1 MKLHDETVSVLK
13 NFAAINKNILI
24 RPGNTIRTVS
34 PSKTVMGKAI
44 VKDEFPEA
52 VCLYELNRFLN
63 TLGLF
68 SNPDI
73 DFRETH
79 LTIKSG
85 PSAIRYSYANPELLI
100 TAKDKDLEVSDYFDT
115 IHLTS
120 EVLMALDRARK
131 TLGLEEVSIESDGN
145 DLYIKAI
152 DASGTTDDEFALKL
166 GQSDRK
172 FKAVIKS
179 ENLELMPSSYDVS
192 ISSRGITYW
201 KGADV
206 EYWIV
211 LVANKSEF
219 QD

>member
-24 RPGNTIRTVS
+24 RPGNVIRTVS
-34 PSKTVMGKAI
+34 PSKTVMGKA
-44 VKDEFPEA
+44 VVQDEFPTD

-68 SNPDI
+68 NNPDI
-73 DFRETH
+73 EFKDTH
-79 LTIKSG
+79 LTIQSG
-85 PSAIRYSYANPELLI
+85 PSSIRYSYANPELLVV
-100 TAKDKDLEVSDYFDT
+100 AKDKDLEVSDYFDT

-131 TLGLEEVSIESDGN
+131 TLALEEVSIESDGEN
-145 DLYIKAI
+145 LYVKAI
-152 DASGTTDDEFALKL
+152 DASGTTDDEFALQL
-166 GQSDRK
+166 GKADRK

-201 KGADV
+201 KGSNV

-219 QD
+219 E